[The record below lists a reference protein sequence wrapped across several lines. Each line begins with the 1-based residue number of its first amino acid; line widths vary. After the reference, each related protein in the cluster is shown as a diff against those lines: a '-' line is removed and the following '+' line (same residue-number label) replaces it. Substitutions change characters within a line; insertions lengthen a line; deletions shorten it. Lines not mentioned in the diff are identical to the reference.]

1 MDTIEILIDKGVKL
15 TREEMIAHISEEAKI
30 RFHIGLERG
39 SLKVELY
46 VPRGE
51 DLQTPHEQDE
61 CYIVTR
67 GNGQFVMGE
76 ETVDFKPC
84 DFLFVPA
91 GIPHRFINFGDEM
104 EAWVIFYGP
113 QGGEGNR
120 KNQNVR

>member
-1 MDTIEILIDKGVKL
+1 MVDSKEIMSNKGVKL
-15 TREEMIAHISEEAKI
+15 TREEMIAHIPEEAKI
-30 RFHIGLERG
+30 RFRIGLERG

-46 VPRGE
+46 VPRGK
-51 DLQTPHEQDE
+51 DLQKPHEQDE

-76 ETVDFKPC
+76 ETVDFKPG

-91 GIPHRFINFGDEM
+91 GISHRFINFGDEM

-113 QGGEGNR
+113 LGGEA
-120 KNQNVR
+120 K

>member
-1 MDTIEILIDKGVKL
+1 MVDTKEILIGEGVKL
-15 TREEMIAHISEEAKI
+15 TREEMIAHIPEEAKV

-51 DLQTPHEQDE
+51 DLQKPHEQDE

-67 GNGQFVMGE
+67 GNGQFEMGKE
-76 ETVDFKPC
+76 SVDFKPG

-91 GIPHRFINFGDEM
+91 GIPHRFINFGDKM

-113 QGGEGNR
+113 PGGEG
-120 KNQNVR
+120 K